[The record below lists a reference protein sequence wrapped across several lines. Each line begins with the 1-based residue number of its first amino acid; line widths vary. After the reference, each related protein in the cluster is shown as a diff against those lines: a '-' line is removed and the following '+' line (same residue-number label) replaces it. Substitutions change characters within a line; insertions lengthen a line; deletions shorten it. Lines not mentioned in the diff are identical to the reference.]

1 MKKLLIVNIL
11 AAACLAL
18 ATAGGAQDF
27 SQYPNPEFAKMI
39 AGNPAL
45 ACNTACPYELALQN
59 GPDTKAPKGYKP
71 FYISHYGRHGSRSGW
86 DRERYDRVI
95 SELSKAKEAGIL
107 AAAGDSLLQETMAA
121 KQATNNMDGRL
132 TVRGQR
138 EHREIAGRMYERF
151 PEVFR
156 GSDKNIRVLTS
167 TVPRCIVSMAAFT
180 NRLCSMNSRLS
191 IVMDCGSEIQK
202 ELSND
207 ESQAA
212 DKRRNEISAVLR
224 KTINPDLSGMMGRLF
239 SDPEAAKQ
247 FIPDTKEFS
256 RDIYAIGQTSR
267 SFDID
272 LNVHR
277 FLPFDALYGW
287 ADYLNMRLYLGQC
300 NSVELGE
307 ERMERTKPLVQLILR
322 QADDA
327 LASGEIAADLRFGH
341 DLPLIALCCY
351 LGVEGIGERYTGEE
365 ARRHFISAFYC
376 PFAGNLQ
383 IVFYQSRKAGDPIL
397 VKVLMNEREVKLIG
411 LEPVQGPYYRWA
423 DLREKI
429 SC

>member
-45 ACNTACPYELALQN
+45 VCNTACPYELALQT

-132 TVRGQR
+132 TIRGQR

-156 GSDKNIRVLTS
+156 
-167 TVPRCIVSMAAFT
+167 
-180 NRLCSMNSRLS
+180 
-191 IVMDCGSEIQK
+191 
-202 ELSND
+202 
-207 ESQAA
+207 
-212 DKRRNEISAVLR
+212 
-224 KTINPDLSGMMGRLF
+224 
-239 SDPEAAKQ
+239 
-247 FIPDTKEFS
+247 
-256 RDIYAIGQTSR
+256 
-267 SFDID
+267 
-272 LNVHR
+272 
-277 FLPFDALYGW
+277 
-287 ADYLNMRLYLGQC
+287 
-300 NSVELGE
+300 
-307 ERMERTKPLVQLILR
+307 
-322 QADDA
+322 
-327 LASGEIAADLRFGH
+327 
-341 DLPLIALCCY
+341 
-351 LGVEGIGERYTGEE
+351 
-365 ARRHFISAFYC
+365 
-376 PFAGNLQ
+376 
-383 IVFYQSRKAGDPIL
+383 
-397 VKVLMNEREVKLIG
+397 
-411 LEPVQGPYYRWA
+411 
-423 DLREKI
+423 
-429 SC
+429 